1 MEEKIEIKGKTK
13 REVNMEL
20 LRIVGM
26 LMVITLHCLGNGLL
40 LGNSTIS
47 VYNTVLIRFLD
58 FFSLTANAIFL
69 IISGYYSINK
79 KFNLKKVLNLW
90 GKTIFYSIL
99 IYLICRVLN
108 LNMQIIDNA
117 SFVSF
122 FPVISGEYW
131 FINAY
136 YANSWLMIPYILLMI
151 ITVFIVCLFIDLI
164 MRGLYFGIK
173 KIPIVNKIVKKS
185 NDKLDKINLR
195 LNNYI
200 TD

>member
-1 MEEKIEIKGKTK
+1 MW
-13 REVNMEL
+13 
-20 LRIVGM
+20 
-26 LMVITLHCLGNGLL
+26 
-40 LGNSTIS
+40 
-47 VYNTVLIRFLD
+47 
-58 FFSLTANAIFL
+58 
-69 IISGYYSINK
+69 
-79 KFNLKKVLNLW
+79 LKM
-90 GKTIFYSIL
+90 GI
-99 IYLICRVLN
+99 
-108 LNMQIIDNA
+108 MD
-117 SFVSF
+117 
-122 FPVISGEYW
+122 
-131 FINAY
+131 